1 MIGNLLFGLANTSIA
16 YNVAAKL
23 VNNLEES
30 IIDNCVRDKVFPTP
44 GSVLYFEMAFGAAEH
59 SGIYVGDG
67 EVVELS
73 GEGIIQ
79 QVSVSEFLN
88 TPVNTAMSI
97 YVSSSGG
104 HAVGSQ
110 AAARRARSMV
120 GKCRNYN
127 LILDNCHQFTSGCL
141 TGDFENSDN
150 FLWMLKD
157 TAKNQLGAEEWR
169 VWDR

>member
-1 MIGNLLFGLANTSIA
+1 MLGSILFGLANRSIA
-16 YNVAAKL
+16 YEVLSRSAD
-23 VNNLEES
+23 NLEES
-30 IIDNCVRDKVFPTP
+30 IIDNFVRDKVCPKP
-44 GSVLYFEMAFGAAEH
+44 GSVLYFEMALGAAEH

-79 QVSVSEFLN
+79 QVSVSEFLD
-88 TPVNTAMSI
+88 TPFNTAMSI

-150 FLWMLKD
+150 LLRMLKD
-157 TAKNQLGAEEWR
+157 TAKNQLGADEWR